1 VIPVIAL
8 AAHVGGLVSG
18 AIATAWVGRRIFTP
32 PALWIRALCGALM
45 FATVISVGT
54 AVMDILA
61 DGDAAVRYAARTARL
76 PGISPDE
83 LNNYAWTIAIAPDV
97 TRQELEAA
105 LLLAERAVAETG
117 RMEAT
122 ILDTLAEVQFGLGMD
137 AAAIS
142 AIDEAIALEPDDS
155 YYREQRRRF
164 AGERPRGDRP
174 EYIPPIFRKPNE
186 VGPPVEVEPGL
197 RV

>member
-1 VIPVIAL
+1 
-8 AAHVGGLVSG
+8 
-18 AIATAWVGRRIFTP
+18 
-32 PALWIRALCGALM
+32 M
-45 FATVISVGT
+45 
-54 AVMDILA
+54 A

-83 LNNYAWTIAIAPDV
+83 LNNYAWTIAIAPEV

-164 AGERPRGDRP
+164 AGERPRGNRP